1 MSWLVAIGGVVI
13 FVELFIRLP
22 LLAVCTVLLRI
33 ASKAVAVLRAE
44 KISDHWK
51 EKVLLKYALL
61 IARHSLV
68 LFLLILLCVAPLLCL
83 ATVFGAFGVPVY
95 GYLYSLPGLLVCTVA
110 GVGYAACRSR
120 VVNRAAAK

>member
-1 MSWLVAIGGVVI
+1 MSWIVATVGVVI
-13 FVELFIRLP
+13 FVELLVRLP
-22 LLAVCTVLLRI
+22 LPAVSAALART
-33 ASKAVAVLRAE
+33 ASKALAVLRAD

-68 LFLLILLCVAPLLCL
+68 LFLLLLLAAAPLLCL
-83 ATVFGAFGVPVY
+83 ATLFGALGVPVF

-110 GVGYAACRSR
+110 GVVYATGRSR
-120 VVNRAAAK
+120 VVKRAAAR